1 MDNPF
6 SIIVVFLAILSIL
19 GLVGI
24 LIEPLLRDK
33 DQPQM
38 K

>member
-6 SIIVVFLAILSIL
+6 SIIVVFLAILSVL
-19 GLVGI
+19 GLIGI

-33 DQPQM
+33 EQPQTE
-38 K
+38 

>member
-6 SIIVVFLAILSIL
+6 SIIVVFLAILSVL

-33 DQPQM
+33 EQPQI
-38 K
+38 